1 MVGQHHDDDGD
12 QDEDDEVDLS
22 SMKYLSR
29 QDTFKQQK
37 LADFEAEARSILKS
51 QAKKP
56 KWTGEY
62 VPKEL
67 RDELDYPANL

>member
-29 QDTFKQQK
+29 QDTFK
-37 LADFEAEARSILKS
+37 
-51 QAKKP
+51 
-56 KWTGEY
+56 
-62 VPKEL
+62 
-67 RDELDYPANL
+67 